1 MDNNFE
7 TSDSVDFEFKP
18 INQGLGFHQKETPVT
33 KPLSKDFEDAK
44 KADLQKQYKADLLKR
59 SVTLEETNQM
69 KQRKPITVKAEQT
82 LATPLSRS
90 LAFAIDLLFVISN
103 VLLTVYVLVNM
114 TKIDISDLMGIDLLL
129 LCSGLTVFYYLL
141 YFSVFELMPWSTFG
155 KYFFDLKVTCNNG
168 SRLSFN
174 ESLLRSLLSIGS
186 LPLLVFDW
194 HNKLTKTKVLKNE
207 SH

>member
-33 KPLSKDFEDAK
+33 KPLSKDFADAK
-44 KADLQKQYKADLLKR
+44 KAHLQKQYKADLLQR
-59 SVTLEETNQM
+59 SVTLEDTRF
-69 KQRKPITVKAEQT
+69 KKPITVKTEVVPAS
-82 LATPLSRS
+82 PLSRS

-114 TKIDISDLMGIDLLL
+114 TKIDISDLMGLDLLL
-129 LCSGLTVFYYLL
+129 LCSGLSVFYYLL

-155 KYFFDLKVTCNNG
+155 KYFFELKVICENG

-174 ESLLRSLLSIGS
+174 ESLLRSLLSIAS
-186 LPLLVFDW
+186 LPLLALDW
-194 HNKLTKTKVLKNE
+194 HSKLTKTRVLKNE